1 MKMSI
6 LKTKRSKRG
15 FGPILRDSEVIEGEL
30 IAGEVIEMKLK

>member
-15 FGPILRDSEVIEGEL
+15 FGLILRDWEVIEGEL